1 VKLSGQNNVANKIA
15 DEYYAC
21 ALKNEGRVIEAEGI
35 CLEVINYPY

>member
-1 VKLSGQNNVANKIA
+1 VKLSGQNNVPNKIA

-35 CLEVINYPY
+35 CLEVINYP